1 MTKDYARSNK
11 ERRGNPTTN
20 VTIFSVQ
27 SIEQPYEE
35 IVHTVGFIKT
45 QRFKDPLL
53 SY

>member
-1 MTKDYARSNK
+1 MQGAIKKGEAIQQLMW
-11 ERRGNPTTN
+11 
-20 VTIFSVQ
+20 TIFSVQ
-27 SIEQPYEE
+27 LIVRPCEE